1 MSPVAETEAFQ
12 AVNGV
17 AGLGTGTDGEDSP
30 GVADPVGEA
39 ARLSVGILQTL
50 IRSYPW
56 DAATALR
63 IVQDFLVGYGEG
75 GAPYPTERIVAMV
88 QCESSWNPLAV
99 SPWGHKG
106 LSQFSD
112 YSWATVAGITGYWEW
127 TDPWQMGYNTAVWMS
142 MTEPSEQWAC
152 W

>member
-1 MSPVAETEAFQ
+1 MWQ
-12 AVNGV
+12 AGAPQ
-17 AGLGTGTDGEDSP
+17 AGGERE
-30 GVADPVGEA
+30 VGLD
-39 ARLSVGILQTL
+39 ARLVPLAEPLAEARSEPWGAEQAAAQGEPSAGAVGPLVSPAPLQVAFFDGY
-50 IRSYPW
+50 R
-56 DAATALR
+56 AA
-63 IVQDFLVGYGEG
+63 G
-75 GAPYPTERIVAMV
+75 GAYPEARIDAMI

-106 LSQFSD
+106 LSQFTD
-112 YSWATVAGITGYWEW
+112 YSWATVAGVTGYWEW